1 MRQEPCIVKFIHTLL
16 NVDLKK
22 IQSEAT
28 LYNKSMEENDIL
40 IVSIY
45 VDDILY
51 TRSNQEMLDEFK
63 EHKKKKYDMADL
75 GLLHHFLGI

>member
-1 MRQEPCIVKFIHTLL
+1 
-16 NVDLKK
+16 
-22 IQSEAT
+22 
-28 LYNKSMEENDIL
+28 MEENDIL

-51 TRSNQEMLDEFK
+51 TGSNQEMLDEFK
-63 EHKKKKYDMADL
+63 EDKKKKYDMVDL